1 MLLIDRLAEEQI
13 GAAIR
18 RGEFDRLEG
27 QGKPL
32 DLGDES
38 LIAGELRVAYRMLS
52 NAGCLPPEIT
62 LRREISELE
71 GLMHQVENTGEQ
83 KSIQRK
89 LDLLRARLGGR
100 SGETNLLI
108 QDGVYRDK
116 LLRRLTG
123 CT

>member
-1 MLLIDRLAEEQI
+1 MLLIERLAEEQI
-13 GAAIR
+13 CAAIR

-38 LIAGELRVAYRMLS
+38 LIADELRVGYRILS
-52 NAGCLPPEIT
+52 NAGCLPPEMT

-71 GLMHQVENTGEQ
+71 GLMHQVENTGER

-89 LDLLRARLGGR
+89 LGLLRARLGGR
-100 SGETNLLI
+100 NGETNLLI